1 MKGTVLGRLV
11 AVGLT
16 IACLSTCGGG
26 SPSTPTP
33 GASTPAQQVRTVI
46 GNADFT
52 LRAGSATFKA
62 IDNPPIG
69 MMDVTVDWGSASNQI
84 DVYATDG
91 RCPGFPNLQAGQCTV
106 LARAVGTGKP
116 KRLTFSNTAANAVY
130 NFWLYNAGTTTESGA
145 LEIGITTNGPI
156 TVASPT
162 PLPGGGTSD
171 PRDNLP
177 PGPIT
182 QAKVAV
188 RSIDTGGFN
197 YRDPTQ
203 DGDGN
208 WVVHPGEFVVF
219 DFSQRNGAGEKCK
232 WINPPEWD
240 VSDDDE
246 IVEVKG
252 SSQPFLLRVDILHK
266 GYFEVTGEIDGI
278 KANVLPMVSVSQGQ

>member
-1 MKGTVLGRLV
+1 MKGIVLGRLV
-11 AVGLT
+11 AVAFT

-69 MMDVTVDWGSASNQI
+69 MMDVTVEWGSASN
-84 DVYATDG
+84 
-91 RCPGFPNLQAGQCTV
+91 
-106 LARAVGTGKP
+106 
-116 KRLTFSNTAANAVY
+116 
-130 NFWLYNAGTTTESGA
+130 
-145 LEIGITTNGPI
+145 
-156 TVASPT
+156 
-162 PLPGGGTSD
+162 
-171 PRDNLP
+171 
-177 PGPIT
+177 PIT
-182 QAKVAV
+182 QANVAV

-240 VSDDDE
+240 VTDDDE

-252 SSQPFLLRVDILHK
+252 SSQPFLLR
-266 GYFEVTGEIDGI
+266 
-278 KANVLPMVSVSQGQ
+278 